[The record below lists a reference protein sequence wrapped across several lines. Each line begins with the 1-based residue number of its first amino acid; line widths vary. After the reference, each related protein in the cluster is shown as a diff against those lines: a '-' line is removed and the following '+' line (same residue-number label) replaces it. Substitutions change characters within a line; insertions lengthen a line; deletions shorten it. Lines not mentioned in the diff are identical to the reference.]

1 MSKTNPKS
9 TTDELRRLLDFI
21 DTYAAEHPEFA
32 EQLATAMRVPT
43 RVKAAPLRSPV
54 EVYLQEGPAALDAYL
69 AAQTLPDL
77 VKVGKA
83 LGLRLTQKAGV
94 QAATQ
99 RIVERVQTELNRG
112 AVFSREARLQ
122 EERLPNRR

>member
-1 MSKTNPKS
+1 MSKTKPKS

-21 DTYAAEHPEFA
+21 DSYAAEHPEFA
-32 EQLATAMRVPT
+32 EQLAAALRAPT

-54 EVYLQEGPAALDAYL
+54 EVYLQEGPAALEAYL
-69 AAQTLPDL
+69 TAQALPDL

-83 LGLRLTQKAGV
+83 LGLRLTQKAGA

-99 RIVERVQTELNRG
+99 RIMERVQTELNRG
-112 AVFSREARLQ
+112 AVFSREAPAH
-122 EERLPNRR
+122 EERLNRD